1 MVKIIR
7 KKRLYEEGEQNAAPQ
22 QPAGQN
28 QPVQNTAAQPTTNGT
43 AQPAQSVQQP
53 AQQQAVQQP
62 ANNA

>member
-53 AQQQAVQQP
+53 AQ
-62 ANNA
+62 